1 VRRVITICLNR
12 RDVRFRIID
21 DDGNT
26 LGNVTTTTTT
36 TGFHAI
42 VVPSIRD
49 TDRARRLLVDN
60 MDGRL
65 LQTRNARVIL
75 EHFFAT
81 RQART
86 INKRDYRPSTRSWK
100 VMENADER
108 E

>member
-1 VRRVITICLNR
+1 MRRVITICLNR

-26 LGNVTTTTTT
+26 LGNVTTTTTTT

-65 LQTRNARVIL
+65 LQTRNARANFGT
-75 EHFFAT
+75 FFRYT
-81 RQART
+81 T
-86 INKRDYRPSTRSWK
+86 SSD
-100 VMENADER
+100 D
-108 E
+108 